1 MRAISDSNW
10 DNSLISKSGVIVRSK
25 SREKPPR
32 PEKSTK
38 FGDTLQAIGNP
49 STHRTEG
56 DFSNTDIEEKMSSM
70 GNLTIKAESGIVSII
85 GY

>member
-1 MRAISDSNW
+1 MI
-10 DNSLISKSGVIVRSK
+10 SK

-38 FGDTLQAIGNP
+38 LGETLQAIGNP
-49 STHRTEG
+49 SIHRTEG
-56 DFSNTDIEEKMSSM
+56 DFSNSDLDVKISSI

-85 GY
+85 GYP